1 MVNSKFLRTGS
12 LGGGQTMTVT
22 GNGFNSSAT
31 IVTIDGEKCE
41 VDTSASQSETQ
52 LICKSPSATGKVL

>member
-1 MVNSKFLRTGS
+1 
-12 LGGGQTMTVT
+12 MTVT

-41 VDTSASQSETQ
+41 VDTGASQSETQ